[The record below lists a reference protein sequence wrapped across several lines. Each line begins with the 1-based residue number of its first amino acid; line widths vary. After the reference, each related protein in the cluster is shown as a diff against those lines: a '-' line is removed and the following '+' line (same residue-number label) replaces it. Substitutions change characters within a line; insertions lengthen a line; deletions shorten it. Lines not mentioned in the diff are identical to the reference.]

1 MRPPLVRRGTV
12 PRGSARV
19 GLDRPVSSPSPGPLR
34 WLLAGFR
41 WWMLPL
47 ILLLLGLLVGLV
59 VLAGLGNVSAVNYN
73 VL

>member
-1 MRPPLVRRGTV
+1 M
-12 PRGSARV
+12 AY
-19 GLDRPVSSPSPGPLR
+19 VSPSSPGPLR